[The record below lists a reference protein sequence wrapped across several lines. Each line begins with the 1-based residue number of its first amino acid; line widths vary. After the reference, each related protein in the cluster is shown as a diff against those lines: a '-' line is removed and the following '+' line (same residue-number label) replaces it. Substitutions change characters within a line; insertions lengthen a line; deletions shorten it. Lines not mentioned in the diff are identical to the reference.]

1 MKPTAV
7 RRLFSRLLP
16 NLLPGLLLALCLLPA
31 VANAQNGAQDGAQ
44 PGAPVEFRGLPFG
57 ISLDG
62 ARNMVGELEPVAPL
76 APGGEQGKF
85 KDVYYRPDE
94 DMRFGQAEILSVGYV
109 FRDDHLRE
117 VIITLT
123 GETNVFLVKERLI
136 QTYGQGRQI
145 GPRYGWTWPN
155 FSLVL
160 ASDPEGGLSS
170 LVYTLER

>member
-1 MKPTAV
+1 MKPILA
-7 RRLFSRLLP
+7 RRLLP
-16 NLLPGLLLALCLLPA
+16 CLLLTLALALCLVPA
-31 VANAQNGAQDGAQ
+31 AALAQNGAQNGAQ
-44 PGAPVEFRGLPFG
+44 PDAPVEFRGLPFG
-57 ISLDG
+57 VSLEG

-94 DMRFGQAEILSVGYV
+94 EMRFGQAEILSVGYV

-117 VIITLT
+117 VMITLS

-136 QTYGQGRQI
+136 ETYGPGRQV